1 MYHAQLEKL
10 GLDTITDTGIGTVEG
25 SHRELVLVAKS
36 VWKAVWSAARTE
48 SVVKNEHDSHS
59 YGILNGSYSRNSSIS
74 SSRIRSISSS
84 YSLEDSYMMGY

>member
-36 VWKAVWSAARTE
+36 V
-48 SVVKNEHDSHS
+48 
-59 YGILNGSYSRNSSIS
+59 
-74 SSRIRSISSS
+74 
-84 YSLEDSYMMGY
+84 